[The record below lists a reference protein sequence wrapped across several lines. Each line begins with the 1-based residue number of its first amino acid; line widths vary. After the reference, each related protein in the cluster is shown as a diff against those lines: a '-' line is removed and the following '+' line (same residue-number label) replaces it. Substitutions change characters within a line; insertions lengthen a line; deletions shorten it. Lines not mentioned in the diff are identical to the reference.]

1 MTMFRKAFF
10 KAHLFVCA
18 PFGTIWWLFGLFR
31 VQWQLPFRYNG
42 SNARKSVRNEHISAG
57 TFPNHLC
64 FNYLGVYEPLT
75 PSGGN
80 KRGNTCFPLATA
92 IRRDEKSNLGVKWPI
107 LGQNMKNLENRIC
120 HLETF
125 SLHPVWPPSAFWKPQ
140 SSKNS
145 FSLAIA
151 IRKDE
156 SRGSF

>member
-1 MTMFRKAFF
+1 MFALHLGPSGDFLGFFVFNGNCHSATMA
-10 KAHLFVCA
+10 
-18 PFGTIWWLFGLFR
+18 
-31 VQWQLPFRYNG
+31 Q
-42 SNARKSVRNEHISAG
+42 NARKSVRNEHISAG

-80 KRGNTCFPLATA
+80 KRGNACFPLATA

-125 SLHPVWPPSAFWKPQ
+125 SLHPV
-140 SSKNS
+140 
-145 FSLAIA
+145 
-151 IRKDE
+151 
-156 SRGSF
+156 